1 MLTGGELEKNFGFAV
16 QMRSHAGFVRMPEVR
31 RTFRE
36 NAGKRNL
43 AEYGKWRGFW
53 GGAKGNGRGTRKWNL
68 PEYVELRGFLGWV
81 WWNENGGIHCAVCFF
96 VELVCLRIVF
106 DLVKARAAGG

>member
-68 PEYVELRGFLGWV
+68 PEYVELRGFW
-81 WWNENGGIHCAVCFF
+81 GGYGGMRIGSFFVVVCFF
-96 VELVCLRIVF
+96 VEFL
-106 DLVKARAAGG
+106 